1 MAESANRSRVLV
13 VEDDLTIAGNLYAYL
28 EARGFVPDAAYDGR
42 SALAMLARQSF
53 DAVVLD
59 IGLPGG
65 VDGYGVLHGLRVEQC
80 SPVPVL
86 MLTARDGLDD
96 KLAGFAH
103 GVDDYLTKPF
113 ALAEVEARLTA
124 LIQRARGG
132 VVNAVR
138 TFGPLQLDVRTRV
151 VSVGGKP
158 VHLARKSVAIVE
170 MLMRDP
176 GRVVQRAELEDA
188 LWGDEPPSAYALR
201 SQMHLLRRALAD
213 AGFDGIETVH
223 GTGWRLVQGDAQP

>member
-1 MAESANRSRVLV
+1 MAESAARNCRVLI
-13 VEDDLTIAGNLYAYL
+13 VEDDVTISGNLYAYL
-28 EARGFVPDAAYDGR
+28 EARGFVSDAAYDGR
-42 SALAMLARQSF
+42 AALAMLAQQNF

-59 IGLPGG
+59 IGLPGM
-65 VDGYGVLHGLRVEQC
+65 DGYAVLHALRNTQL
-80 SPVPVL
+80 SDVPVL

-113 ALAEVEARLTA
+113 ALAEVEARLLA
-124 LIQRARGG
+124 LVQRARGG

-138 TFGPLQLDVRTRV
+138 KFGPLQLDGRTRV
-151 VSVGGKP
+151 VSVNGVA

-170 MLMRDP
+170 ILLRDP
-176 GRVVQRAELEDA
+176 GRVVQRTELEHA
-188 LWGDEPPSAYALR
+188 LWGEESPSPYALR
-201 SQMHLLRRALAD
+201 SQMHLLRRALAA

-223 GTGWRLVQGDAQP
+223 GTGWRLTEQAGDS